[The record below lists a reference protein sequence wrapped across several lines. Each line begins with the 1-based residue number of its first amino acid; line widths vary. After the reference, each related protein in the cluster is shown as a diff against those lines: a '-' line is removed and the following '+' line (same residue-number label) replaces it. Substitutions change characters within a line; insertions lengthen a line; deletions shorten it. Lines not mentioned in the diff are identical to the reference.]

1 MGEDRRN
8 SAPTA
13 ALATVAATALAAVA
27 AVAVATGYIASTAAS
42 QATTFASSAVATT
55 VAVAVVLFILDSCHT
70 CVSKSPTVANPRAR
84 PVASTD
90 AAMSS
95 PQLPPHHRYPPH
107 HYHYHPPHH
116 TTCRHHPLPTQP
128 IQAGS
133 MKQWPPGDCHKFHTY
148 AVWYPTPTMCTAG
161 CKQAIM
167 IE

>member
-13 ALATVAATALAAVA
+13 ALAAVVAAALAAVA

-116 TTCRHHPLPTQP
+116 TTPPAATTPCQHNPSRLVARNSGHPGTATNFTLMLFG
-128 IQAGS
+128 I
-133 MKQWPPGDCHKFHTY
+133 PPPLCVLLDASK
-148 AVWYPTPTMCTAG
+148 PL
-161 CKQAIM
+161 
-167 IE
+167 